1 MYKIFSSKREKNIPK
16 KNNNLKV
23 ELKKDGTHFTCK
35 QIISGELFC
44 SMAKI

>member
-1 MYKIFSSKREKNIPK
+1 MYKIFSSKREKIPK